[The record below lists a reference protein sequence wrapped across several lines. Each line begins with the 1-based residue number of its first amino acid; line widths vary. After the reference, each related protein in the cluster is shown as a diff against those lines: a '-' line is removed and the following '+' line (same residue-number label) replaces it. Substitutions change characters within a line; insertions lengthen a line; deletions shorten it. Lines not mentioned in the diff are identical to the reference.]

1 VSDPSSYSI
10 LYDPKALKELSNLD
24 KPTARRVVTAITR
37 LSDEPRPAGMR
48 ALVGFPGLF
57 RIRVSDYR
65 IVYTVKDS
73 ELIVLVLRVAHRSVV
88 YRKL

>member
-1 VSDPSSYSI
+1 MSEKAPYSV

-24 KPTARRVVTAITR
+24 KVAVRRVVNAIDR
-37 LSDEPRPAGMR
+37 LVSEPRPAGVR

-57 RIRVSDYR
+57 RIRVGDYR
-65 IVYTVKDS
+65 IVYTIKDA
-73 ELIVLVLRVAHRSVV
+73 ELIVLVLRVAHRSVA

>member
-1 VSDPSSYSI
+1 MNEESRYSV
-10 LYDPKALKELSNLD
+10 LYDPKALKEIGNLD
-24 KPTARRVVTAITR
+24 KAVARRVVKAIDR
-37 LSDEPRPAGMR
+37 LSSEPRPAGVR

-57 RIRVSDYR
+57 RIRVGDYR
-65 IVYTVKDS
+65 IVYTVKGA

>member
-1 VSDPSSYSI
+1 MSDPASHAI
-10 LYDPKALKELSNLD
+10 LYNLKALKELSKLD
-24 KPTARRVVTAITR
+24 KPTARRVVAAIER
-37 LSDEPRPAGMR
+37 LSGEPHPAGVR

-65 IVYTVKDS
+65 IIYTVKDS
-73 ELIVLVLRVAHRSVV
+73 EMIILVLRVAPRSVV

>member
-1 VSDPSSYSI
+1 MSEESLYSV

-24 KPTARRVVTAITR
+24 KAVARRVVKAIDR
-37 LSDEPRPAGMR
+37 LGTEPRPAGVR

-57 RIRVSDYR
+57 RVRVGDYR
-65 IVYTVKDS
+65 IVYTVKDA

>member
-1 VSDPSSYSI
+1 MSDPSSYSV
-10 LYDPKALKELSNLD
+10 LYDPKALKELSKLD
-24 KPTARRVVTAITR
+24 KPTARRVVTAIAR
-37 LSDEPRPAGMR
+37 LSDEPHPAGVR
-48 ALVGFPGLF
+48 SLVGFPGLF

-65 IVYTVKDS
+65 IIYTVKDS

>member
-1 VSDPSSYSI
+1 MNDPSLYSV
-10 LYDPKALKELSNLD
+10 LYDSKALKELSKLD
-24 KPTARRVVTAITR
+24 KPTARRVVTAIGR
-37 LSDEPRPAGMR
+37 LSGEPHPAGVR

-57 RIRVSDYR
+57 RIRVGDYR

>member
-1 VSDPSSYSI
+1 MSAESPYSV
-10 LYDPKALKELSNLD
+10 LYDPRALKELSNLD
-24 KPTARRVVTAITR
+24 KTTARRVVKAIDR
-37 LSDEPRPAGMR
+37 LNSDPRPAGVR

-57 RIRVSDYR
+57 RIRVGDYR
-65 IVYTVKDS
+65 IVYTIEDA

>member
-1 VSDPSSYSI
+1 MSAPASYSV
-10 LYDPKALKELSNLD
+10 LYDPKALKELSKLD
-24 KPTARRVVTAITR
+24 KPTARRIVSAIER
-37 LSDEPRPAGMR
+37 LGGEPHPAGVR

-57 RIRVSDYR
+57 RTRVGDYR